1 MDAPASLLI
10 HGDNPRAPDPSPP
23 VHNALNPNPADVE
36 AVESFLRSPPPTLG
50 SLVEI
55 LKYTPALSE
64 FENLPTQLLHISDLV
79 ASLSR
84 EEIKELPPVLREALF
99 LKDEYGLGITCRAPL
114 TDSDAEQLLA
124 LQRLSF
130 AHTLLYGWKS
140 GMSSFNIWM
149 YCML

>member
-64 FENLPTQLLHISDLV
+64 FEDLPAQLLYISDLV
-79 ASLSR
+79 ASTASGRGHALTGSCMLVSFSR
-84 EEIKELPPVLREALF
+84 
-99 LKDEYGLGITCRAPL
+99 
-114 TDSDAEQLLA
+114 SLA
-124 LQRLSF
+124 
-130 AHTLLYGWKS
+130 TLLPVVLWT
-140 GMSSFNIWM
+140 
-149 YCML
+149 L